1 MDIDEH
7 SVNDILDE
15 DLERWSDFSIEE
27 ELPLLTNSCEEIAS
41 DIDTLNATL
50 KLAKNRHTEKETEE
64 SYQLSRETAENNN
77 TCLCQEDSCK
87 SADVLFNNKDIMAEE
102 VIEIILEQ
110 IIANV
115 IHPGQIQD
123 VLRLKDEDYFYVN
136 NDDQVST

>member
-64 SYQLSRETAENNN
+64 SYQLSETAENNN
-77 TCLCQEDSCK
+77 TCLCQEDSSK

-123 VLRLKDEDYFYVN
+123 VLQFQDEDYFYVN

>member
-50 KLAKNRHTEKETEE
+50 KLAEKRHRGATEE
-64 SYQLSRETAENNN
+64 SFQLSETAENNN
-77 TCLCQEDSCK
+77 TCLCQDSK
-87 SADVLFNNKDIMAEE
+87 SADVLFYNKDIMAEE

-123 VLRLKDEDYFYVN
+123 VLQFQDEDYFYVN

>member
-50 KLAKNRHTEKETEE
+50 KLAEKRHRGATEE
-64 SYQLSRETAENNN
+64 SCQLSETAENNN
-77 TCLCQEDSCK
+77 TCLCQEDSSK

-123 VLRLKDEDYFYVN
+123 VLQFQDEDYFYVN